1 MTDTSIQADETRLRI
16 LRAMPPGRRLVIATG
31 WSSSLRGMIC
41 GGLKKQFATATE
53 AERMRM
59 LAERCLG
66 VELAAKAYH
75 IGSRDG

>member
-16 LRAMPPGRRLVIATG
+16 LRSMPPGRRLAMATG
-31 WSSSLRGMIC
+31 WSSSLRGMIR
-41 GGLKKQFATATE
+41 GSLKKQFATATD

-66 VELAAKAYH
+66 AELAAKAFAGH
-75 IGSRDG
+75 TTHG